1 MKLLTY
7 RTKKEAL
14 EAISDFEDIDIVDH
28 IYNERNEIVVNVML
42 YNIVLPLK
50 IGNMKWVIGMKWYN
64 IDCGGIAYLTENEKW
79 INFIP
84 EKIDMSKSSPV
95 VIAKYR
101 KKTKTDV
108 KKAEALVKRCI
119 KTGETWLDL
128 SKLRI
133 DRLPESII
141 KCGFIKT
148 LDISGTS
155 IMDLDEEVF
164 GKFYELKQLCLQ
176 RSLIISIPDSILR
189 KPLMLIEVSRHVK
202 YSHRLANENKI
213 AVFKV

>member
-7 RTKKEAL
+7 RTKEEAL

-28 IYNERNEIVVNVML
+28 IYNERNEIVAEEFLDPVQPM
-42 YNIVLPLK
+42 K
-50 IGNMKWVIGMKWYN
+50 IGNMKWVISVRY
-64 IDCGGIAYLTENEKW
+64 DYLPDRYAYLTENEKW

-84 EKIDMSKSSPV
+84 EKIDTSKSSPV

-119 KTGETWLDL
+119 RTGETWLDL
-128 SKLRI
+128 SNLRI

-148 LDISGTS
+148 LDISDTL
-155 IMDLDEEVF
+155 IADLDEEVF
-164 GKFYELKQLCLQ
+164 SKFYELKQLCVQ
-176 RSLIISIPDSILR
+176 RSLIVSIPDSILR
-189 KPLMLIEVSRHVK
+189 KSLMLIEVSRHVK
-202 YSHRLANENKI
+202 YSHKLANENKI

>member
-7 RTKKEAL
+7 HTKKEAL
-14 EAISDFEDIDIVDH
+14 EAISDFEDIDIIDH
-28 IYNERNEIVVNVML
+28 IYNNRNEIVAREFLDPVQPM
-42 YNIVLPLK
+42 K
-50 IGNMKWVIGMKWYN
+50 IGNMKWVISVRY
-64 IDCGGIAYLTENEKW
+64 DYLPDQHAYLTENEKW

-84 EKIDMSKSSPV
+84 KKIDKPKSSPV

-128 SKLRI
+128 SNLRI

-141 KCGFIKT
+141 RCGFIKIF
-148 LDISGTS
+148 DISDTL
-155 IMDLDEEVF
+155 ITDLDEEVF
-164 GKFYELKQLCLQ
+164 SKFYELKQLCMQ
-176 RSLIISIPDSILR
+176 RSLITSIPDSIFRPNL
-189 KPLMLIEVSRHVK
+189 LMINVSRHVK
-202 YSHRLANENKI
+202 YSCKLADENKV
-213 AVFKV
+213 AVFKT